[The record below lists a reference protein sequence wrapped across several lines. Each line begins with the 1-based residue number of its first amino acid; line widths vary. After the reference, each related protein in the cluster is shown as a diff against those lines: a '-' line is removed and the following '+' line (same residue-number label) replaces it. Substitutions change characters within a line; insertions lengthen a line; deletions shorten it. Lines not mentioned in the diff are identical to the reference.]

1 MVISATP
8 SKAKVFVLPQRQNY
22 IQPPVAQKVPSD
34 KIRTKLD
41 MALLALKVLTSMN
54 SDSIVQVASKLNI
67 PSKIADQLAVVVGED
82 KREKSV
88 IFQNQTRK
96 LEEAQAFTLVIC
108 HLAKQN
114 QALIRRAVTLM
125 EQIAAQNSK
134 PQSVTLLREYI
145 FNFKQAHQN
154 YYWNCENTPEDNPE
168 KLALKL
174 LVDLLFY
181 SAPQGCN
188 RLWSSLKS

>member
-8 SKAKVFVLPQRQNY
+8 SKAEVFVLPQRQNY

-34 KIRTKLD
+34 QIRTKLD
-41 MALLALKVLTSMN
+41 MALLALKVLTGMT
-54 SDSIVQVASKLNI
+54 SDSIVQVARKLNI
-67 PSKIADQLAVVVGED
+67 PSTSVDKLALVVGED
-82 KREKSV
+82 NREKSV
-88 IFQNQTRK
+88 IFRNQTPK

-108 HLAKQN
+108 YLAKQN
-114 QALIRRAVTLM
+114 QELIRRAVTLV

-145 FNFKQAHQN
+145 FNFKKAHQN
-154 YYWNCENTPEDNPE
+154 YYCNCENTRRDNPE